1 MEEVDQGFEQ
11 PIGQLVKSKNA
22 HTYNDTEGQYD
33 QRIVQGLFPSRPLDL
48 FQLGLGFFKPLANAG
63 EHAGLGLLLRLL
75 AGLFLG
81 LFLFYRSL
89 GSVDSLDSFG
99 LGGLHRVQLFVFSH

>member
-99 LGGLHRVQLFVFSH
+99 LGSSFSFSAIE